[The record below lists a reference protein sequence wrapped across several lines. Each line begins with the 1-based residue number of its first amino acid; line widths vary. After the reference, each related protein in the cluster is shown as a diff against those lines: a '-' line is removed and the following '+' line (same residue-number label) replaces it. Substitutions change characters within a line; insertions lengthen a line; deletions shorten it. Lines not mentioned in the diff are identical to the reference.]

1 MYQNL
6 RYISVDCNQIKMPK
20 IRGKLQCSFLQTC
33 VHTSGLSSFHGL
45 SDQGFSSFKLD
56 VCFIKFV
63 GSHFGPQSGFVDED
77 NGTQDDNESK
87 AGSHYNGPSLHHSS
101 EGTQFSFGH
110 FGQNNPI

>member
-1 MYQNL
+1 M
-6 RYISVDCNQIKMPK
+6 V
-20 IRGKLQCSFLQTC
+20 FLQTC
-33 VHTSGLSSFHGL
+33 AHTNGLSSFHGL

-110 FGQNNPI
+110 FGQNNPIWN